1 MPIRA
6 VIFDYGMVLSNPAV
20 PAAHERMVV
29 ASGLSRE
36 VLDQHYWANRHS
48 YDLGMT
54 GREFW
59 AKVAADAG
67 TAFSPAQVLNLIES
81 DIQMW
86 TSVNEDMLAWAEALR
101 EAGVRTAILSNMVW
115 EILLHMRKRFGWLDR
130 FDQHTWSCE
139 LGIAKPDPE
148 IYLYTCE
155 GLGVPPEETLF
166 LDDKPENVAAAEKL
180 GMKAIGFTTVKRL
193 REQLEEREFGFPIP
207 GAKVESRADEVGTK
221 LAEDGIDLRD
231 VADAVDWAHK

>member
-1 MPIRA
+1 MAIRA

-20 PAAHERMVV
+20 PAAHERLVA

-67 TAFSPAQVLNLIES
+67 TTFNPAQVFNLIES
-81 DIQMW
+81 DVLMW
-86 TSVNEDMLAWAEALR
+86 TSVNEEMLAWVTALQN
-101 EAGVRTAILSNMVW
+101 AGIRTAVLSNMVH
-115 EILLHMRKRFGWLDR
+115 EILGFMRKRFGWLDR
-130 FDQHTWSCE
+130 FDQLTWSCE

-148 IYLYTCE
+148 IYLHTCE
-155 GLGVPPEETLF
+155 ALEVPPEETLF
-166 LDDKPENVAAAEKL
+166 LDDKAENIAAAQAL
-180 GMKAIGFTTVKRL
+180 GMQTIQFSTVERL
-193 REQLEEREFGFPIP
+193 KEELQSLG
-207 GAKVESRADEVGTK
+207 
-221 LAEDGIDLRD
+221 LAELLEPQLT
-231 VADAVDWAHK
+231 AHAPATEASAV